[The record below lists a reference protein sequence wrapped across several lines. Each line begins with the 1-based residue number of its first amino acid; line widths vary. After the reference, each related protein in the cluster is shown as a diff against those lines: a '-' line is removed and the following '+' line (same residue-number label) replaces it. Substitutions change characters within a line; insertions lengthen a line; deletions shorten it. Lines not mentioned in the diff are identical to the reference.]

1 MYLKSLGSVSS
12 RADFCASRSLH
23 LLDSPLP
30 DPFYPWEFRTSFALS
45 VWQDTEKVQEG
56 SERGRES
63 KKRKNS
69 MGATKIRRE
78 KQKKKF
84 GWLCAGFLEKCWV
97 LDPESPAFQLVK
109 CVIVVEAQLP
119 KMSPLMIAILSFV
132 VSMAGEESLKVGS
145 LISLP
150 DSDN

>member
-1 MYLKSLGSVSS
+1 MYSKSLGSVSS
-12 RADFCASRSLH
+12 RADFCASRSVH
-23 LLDSPLP
+23 LLEAPSPILSIHENFVRHLP
-30 DPFYPWEFRTSFALS
+30 S
-45 VWQDTEKVQEG
+45 VCDKTQRKVQEG

-69 MGATKIRRE
+69 MGATKIQRE

-132 VSMAGEESLKVGS
+132 LSMAGEESLKVGS

>member
-1 MYLKSLGSVSS
+1 MKEVESQRKKEELNGSYKNS
-12 RADFCASRSLH
+12 
-23 LLDSPLP
+23 
-30 DPFYPWEFRTSFALS
+30 
-45 VWQDTEKVQEG
+45 
-56 SERGRES
+56 
-63 KKRKNS
+63 KRK
-69 MGATKIRRE
+69 T
-78 KQKKKF
+78 KKKF

-132 VSMAGEESLKVGS
+132 LSMAGEESLKVGS

>member
-1 MYLKSLGSVSS
+1 M
-12 RADFCASRSLH
+12 
-23 LLDSPLP
+23 
-30 DPFYPWEFRTSFALS
+30 
-45 VWQDTEKVQEG
+45 QEG

-63 KKRKNS
+63 KKGK
-69 MGATKIRRE
+69 TQWE
-78 KQKKKF
+78 LQKF